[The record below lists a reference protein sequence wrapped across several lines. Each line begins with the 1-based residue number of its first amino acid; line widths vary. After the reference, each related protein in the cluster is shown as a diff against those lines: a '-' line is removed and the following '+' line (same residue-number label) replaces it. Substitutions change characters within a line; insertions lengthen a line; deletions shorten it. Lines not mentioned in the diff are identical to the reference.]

1 METMIALALSVVVT
15 SAMVILMANSLG
27 TATRI
32 IHMSQ
37 LTDEM
42 RNAVSMMTRD
52 VRRANHTANSI
63 FCYGN
68 SDCGAVGG
76 VAQQAGD
83 IQIVSL
89 AANRDCFSYTL
100 DRNFDGNAANDPVGA
115 FRLVPSANNAG
126 VIEMWTGAAG
136 ATPNCG
142 SAAGTN
148 GWIELTDPATV
159 NITLLDVDD
168 AASFSKEIFEDETN
182 SFDNRQRQIQIR
194 IQGELVND
202 TTGIVSR
209 SIEDIIYVR
218 NDFILL

>member
-1 METMIALALSVVVT
+1 MIALALSVIVT

-37 LTDEM
+37 LTDQM
-42 RNAVSMMTRD
+42 RNAMSMMTRD

-68 SDCGAVGG
+68 SDCGEVGG

-83 IQIVSL
+83 IEIVAL

-115 FRLVPSANNAG
+115 FRLVPDPDDNAVG
-126 VIEMWTGAAG
+126 VIEMWTGAANT
-136 ATPNCG
+136 TPNCG
-142 SAAGTN
+142 SAAGAS

-159 NITLLDVDD
+159 NITLLHVDD
-168 AASFSKEIFEDETN
+168 ADSFTKEIVENKTS
-182 SFDNRQRQIQIR
+182 SFNNRQRQIQIH

-202 TTGIVSR
+202 TTGVVSR
-209 SIEDIIYVR
+209 SIEDVIYVR
-218 NDFILL
+218 NDFIIL